1 MRYSL
6 FSFIPVCVLAA
17 TVPALASGYTPE
29 HQYTLLAR
37 TGEVS
42 TPEAPLT
49 RIHNAFFVGDT
60 IGIIA
65 STTPNAGPGSPKGV
79 WFLAP
84 DGSLTK
90 VVAPGDPL
98 PGDPARTVVS
108 ASAGVT
114 VDSQEIGLLLQFTP
128 ALSPS
133 NPADFDQVVVRILPS
148 GEVQPLLWEGLFG
161 PGTTLRV
168 RFPGLVLGRSTGMVI
183 SGVLNT
189 TPASIAHWR
198 ISEPNEPGTLLKL
211 IARTDMP
218 APEFGAGAVFTDGAA
233 GVYPVQTS
241 PCDAVFSR
249 VVSGVGL
256 VVFRQTG
263 NQRTVLVAPGDPAPP
278 PMTGTL
284 GRITPRD
291 GSADGSLVIYS
302 YTDANDGFAWRL
314 HPDSSADFLV
324 GPGDN
329 ILDPEG
335 QSVVGVVDRLYDWG
349 LVMADNGRSTAV
361 VDIEGSD
368 GPRLLSESIDGS
380 FRLVFDPSVP
390 VAPAPG
396 AILEPPLPGL
406 TYHFARN
413 DAGDVMMRSDTYR
426 TLVFHPRHGARHIIE
441 PDMHLFASGVDLGEV
456 DFAEAN
462 IYRGDGPFRAL
473 MIANMTDGSDAL
485 VLITLA
491 PECRADTNGDTV
503 VNFADL
509 NAVLGAFGEAG
520 PAGFSGADIN
530 GDGAVNF
537 ADLNAVLSAFGAVCD

>member
-1 MRYSL
+1 MRSLL
-6 FSFIPVCVLAA
+6 FSIIPACVFAA

-29 HQYTLLAR
+29 HQYTLIAR
-37 TGEVS
+37 AGEVS
-42 TPEAPLT
+42 TPEAPFT
-49 RIHNAFFVGDT
+49 KIHHAFFVGEK

-65 STTPNAGPGSPKGV
+65 STTPNAGPGSPKGF

-90 VVAPGDPL
+90 VIAPGDPL

-108 ASAGVT
+108 ASAGVA
-114 VDSQEIGLLLQFTP
+114 VGSQEIGLVLQFTP
-128 ALSPS
+128 SLSAS
-133 NPADFDQVVVRILPS
+133 NPTDFDQVVVRFLPS
-148 GEVQPLLWEGLFG
+148 GEAQPLLWEGLFG

-168 RFPGLVLGRSTGMVI
+168 RFPGLVLGRSTGMII

-211 IARTDMP
+211 IARTGMP
-218 APEFGAGAVFTDGAA
+218 APEFGTGAVFTDGAA

-241 PCDAVFSR
+241 PCDAVFIR
-249 VVSGVGL
+249 DVSGVGL

-263 NQRTVLVAPGDPAPP
+263 NEREVLVARGDPAPP

-284 GRITPRD
+284 GRISPRD

-314 HPDSSADFLV
+314 HPDSSAEYLV
-324 GPGDN
+324 GRGDG
-329 ILDPEG
+329 ILAPEG
-335 QSVVGVVDRLYDWG
+335 HSVVGAVERLYDFG
-349 LVMADNGRSTAV
+349 LIMSDNGGSMAR

-368 GPRLLSESIDGS
+368 GPRLISESTDGS

-390 VAPAPG
+390 VPGAPG
-396 AILEPPLPGL
+396 AVVEPPLPGI
-406 TYHFARN
+406 TEQYTRN
-413 DAGDVMMRSDTYR
+413 NAGDVLMRSDTYR

-441 PDMHLFASGVDLGEV
+441 PGMHLLASGEDLGEV
-456 DFAEAN
+456 EIGDA
-462 IYRGDGPFRAL
+462 ILDTGDGPFRAL
-473 MIANMTDGSDAL
+473 MLASMTDGSDAL
-485 VLITLA
+485 VQITLA
-491 PECRADTNGDTV
+491 PECLADTNGDTV

-509 NAVLGAFGEAG
+509 NAVLGAYGQSG
-520 PAGFSGADIN
+520 PSGFSGADIN
-530 GDGAVNF
+530 GDGVVNF
-537 ADLNAVLSAFGAVCD
+537 ADLNAVLSAFGASCG